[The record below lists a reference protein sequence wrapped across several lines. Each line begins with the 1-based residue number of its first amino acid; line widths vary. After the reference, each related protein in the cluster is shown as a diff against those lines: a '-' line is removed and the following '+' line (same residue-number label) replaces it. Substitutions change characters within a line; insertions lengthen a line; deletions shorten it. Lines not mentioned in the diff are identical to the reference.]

1 MIKVHYRSA
10 VLLSH
15 VWN

>member
-1 MIKVHYRSA
+1 LNINSPLVVS

-15 VWN
+15 Q

>member
-10 VLLSH
+10 VILSH
-15 VWN
+15 VRN

>member
-1 MIKVHYRSA
+1 MA

-15 VWN
+15 QIGLG